1 MIEDIQARLQARFQA
16 HLGNRDELL
25 ASPSIVAAT
34 LLCVLVLFQWRRAGG
49 AKAFPTPRLGLPLIG
64 DALAFLNSPVGFVKD
79 ATNKCGPIFQVK
91 LLFANIVY
99 LRGTQLNRMYVDVK
113 EDIWSFGGGIGMF
126 LKKIAIPGYFEH
138 FRTLVGSLNRGINRK
153 VTLDRYTEL
162 AGEEADKAL
171 LKWSQQPD
179 VKIFEEASKYVHRVI
194 VRTLMG
200 QDFYDHHIEE
210 LYDLLHRMEDEIGHP
225 LNLLL
230 PDWVSHPPARRLGQ
244 ARDRFAEIFEQQ
256 MAIRRQNP
264 EQWKGSLDY
273 ITYTL
278 EDPRT
283 AHLQEYY
290 PSHHTV
296 LMFAAHTSTVASIAW
311 TAMELIRNPQYVDA
325 IRQSFKEHGDV
336 HQSPELLACVKESGR
351 HYSGVHMYRTTHRPV
366 KLEDGYTV
374 PENWVVCT
382 SPYLTHHDADIYQ
395 QPDRWLP
402 ERWLRPTARLQNLN
416 NATDAAFLQ
425 FGAGSHRCPG
435 ENMAG
440 IIARELVSRLV
451 KNYDFQWGRQG
462 PAQLDIAAM
471 DFSKVGSP
479 WLRGDA
485 RIRLQPRK
493 STAA

>member
-1 MIEDIQARLQARFQA
+1 MASMIEAIQARLAD
-16 HLGNRDELL
+16 DEHLL
-25 ASPSIVAAT
+25 AQPMIVAGALFF
-34 LLCVLVLFQWRRAGG
+34 LLVVFQLRRAGG
-49 AKAFPTPRLGLPLIG
+49 SKAFPSPRLGYPLVG
-64 DALAFLNSPVGFVKD
+64 DALAFLNRPVAFVQD
-79 ATNKCGPIFQVK
+79 ATRKCGPIFHVK
-91 LLFANIVY
+91 ILFANIVY

-113 EDIWSFGGGIGMF
+113 EDIWSFGGGIGIF
-126 LKKIAIPGYFEH
+126 LKKIAIPGYFDH
-138 FRTLVGSLNRGINRK
+138 FRNLVGSLNRGINRK

-171 LKWSQQPD
+171 LKWSQQSD
-179 VKIFEEASKYVHRVI
+179 VKVFEEASKYVHRVI

-200 QDFYDHHIEE
+200 QDFYDEHIDE

-230 PDWVSHPPARRLGQ
+230 PDWFPHPPARRLGK
-244 ARDRFAEIFEQQ
+244 ARDRFAEIFAQQ

-264 EQWKGSLDY
+264 EKWKGSLDY

-311 TAMELIRNPQYVDA
+311 TAMELIRNPEYVEA
-325 IRQSFKEHGDV
+325 IRQSFQTNEDV
-336 HQSPELLACVKESGR
+336 HQSPVLLACVKESGR
-351 HYSGVHMYRTTHRPV
+351 HYSGVHMWRTTHRPV
-366 KLEDGYTV
+366 QLEDGYTV

-382 SPYLTHHDADIYQ
+382 SPYLTHHDPEIYEQPQ
-395 QPDRWLP
+395 QWLP

-451 KNYDFQWGRQG
+451 KNYDFQWGSQG
-462 PAQLDIAAM
+462 PAKIDVSNM

-479 WLRGDA
+479 WLQGDA
-485 RIRLQPRK
+485 LIQIQPRK
-493 STAA
+493 SAAM